1 MSPKPQTPNPKP
13 QTPNSDPFC
22 WFVDEVQPHA
32 AALRAYVKN
41 AFPSV
46 SNEADD
52 VVQDSLLRVWLV
64 RAKAPIQSVR
74 GLLYT
79 IARHCAIDV
88 VRRSKR
94 VLIEPPE
101 SLDQFSGAA
110 EQTAEWVSRDEKVRL
125 LAQAID
131 GLPARCREVL
141 VLRKLRCIPQREVAR
156 RLGISE
162 KTVEAQL
169 SRGIKRVEDRLRRL
183 GVHHYYD
190 DSHE

>member
-1 MSPKPQTPNPKP
+1 
-13 QTPNSDPFC
+13 
-22 WFVDEVQPHA
+22 VQPHA
-32 AALRAYVKN
+32 AALRAYIKN

-46 SNEADD
+46 SSEADD
-52 VVQDSLLRVWLV
+52 VVQDSLLRAWLV
-64 RAKAPIQSVR
+64 RAKAPVQSMR
-74 GLLYT
+74 GLLYK
-79 IARHCAIDV
+79 IARYRAIDV

-94 VLIEPPE
+94 VSVEPQE
-101 SLDQFSGAA
+101 SFDQVLGAEEEA
-110 EQTAEWVSRDEKVRL
+110 PDWVDREEKVRL

-141 VLRKLRCIPQREVAR
+141 VLRKLRCIPQREVAQ

-169 SRGIKRVEDRLRRL
+169 SRGIKRVEERLRRL

-190 DSHE
+190 SHE